1 MSLTVSNLTVSLVRA
16 FIHLMSLLETIE
28 AQLEPLDHL
37 IALRDRLSFKFI
49 TSVKWVSL
57 ITAWAGR
64 WLCFLICGFFYLWMW
79 VTLDV
84 QCRKAHG
91 WILFW
96 WLTPVRWQI
105 FCWFLIHQVLSCS
118 DMFWEPSVQVKQ
130 GRSSLI
136 FVFLNFHRPLG
147 LQKTRELLN
156 GDVQI
161 CLT

>member
-64 WLCFLICGFFYLWMW
+64 
-79 VTLDV
+79 
-84 QCRKAHG
+84 
-91 WILFW
+91 
-96 WLTPVRWQI
+96 
-105 FCWFLIHQVLSCS
+105 
-118 DMFWEPSVQVKQ
+118 
-130 GRSSLI
+130 
-136 FVFLNFHRPLG
+136 
-147 LQKTRELLN
+147 
-156 GDVQI
+156 
-161 CLT
+161 